1 MSRKASLATR
11 LAVGAALIALVP
23 LIALAVTFTLLAE
36 GAIRKQVDIALIARA
51 QNFAGL
57 VQSSILEPLSRDNA
71 LRAWVSDP
79 QIAAAFTG
87 PKGREGCNRFLATA
101 RRGRVVTGVQLLD
114 ATGRSLCASAPE
126 LAVPARG
133 GAPWFRAALEG
144 TLASEGVVPGP
155 RGPSGPALSLSLA
168 LAAQAAE
175 RSGVLRAWYDW
186 SAIVQL
192 LEAPISQA
200 LLTDDEVQLQISA
213 GDQVL
218 YDSSGKDALLIRPGS
233 GARGRGES
241 GELLIAWARNDTGAT
256 DPGGGFAYVCRVP
269 RRVAFASLRKLV
281 RTIALVAVVA
291 ALLAALAAWLL
302 SQRMARPLEAL
313 GAAVERIVRDGD
325 LTQEIQV
332 SRHDEIGRLAAS
344 FAQLVTKLR
353 EVPRSLRESVLA
365 LSAEVARLDGA
376 AHDQNERVARQ
387 AAALQEAHVTAQQIR
402 QTSLMAAEKANA
414 VLGAAQRADDVGRAG
429 QDAVSQSLGEL
440 EQILGHVDAINRTV
454 SELGES
460 TSRIAGIAGVVKD
473 LADQSNMLALNAAI
487 EAVRSGEHGRGFAV
501 VAREIRSL
509 ADQSIQAT
517 QRVQESLDG
526 IRTNAARALAITE
539 EGSRGINAN
548 LARMRSSGE
557 SLRELGSI
565 SRDNARAVREI
576 AAAVGQQNAGIDQVF
591 SAVRDLS
598 SSMTDLVQLI
608 EQSADSV
615 RQVGSVSARID
626 GIVNR
631 FRV

>member
-1 MSRKASLATR
+1 
-11 LAVGAALIALVP
+11 V
-23 LIALAVTFTLLAE
+23 
-36 GAIRKQVDIALIARA
+36 A
-51 QNFAGL
+51 Q
-57 VQSSILEPLSRDNA
+57 
-71 LRAWVSDP
+71 
-79 QIAAAFTG
+79 
-87 PKGREGCNRFLATA
+87 
-101 RRGRVVTGVQLLD
+101 
-114 ATGRSLCASAPE
+114 APE
-126 LAVPARG
+126 G
-133 GAPWFRAALEG
+133 
-144 TLASEGVVPGP
+144 
-155 RGPSGPALSLSLA
+155 
-168 LAAQAAE
+168 
-175 RSGVLRAWYDW
+175 SGVLRAWFDW
-186 SAIVQL
+186 SAIAQL
-192 LEAPISQA
+192 IEAPISQA
-200 LLTDDEVQLQISA
+200 RLTDDEVQLQISV

-218 YDSSGKDALLIRPGS
+218 YDSSGKDPLLITPGS

-302 SQRMARPLEAL
+302 SQRIARPLDAL

-325 LTQEIQV
+325 LTQEIEV

-353 EVPRSLRESVLA
+353 EVPRSLRESVVA
-365 LSAEVARLDGA
+365 LSEEVARLDGA
-376 AHDQNERVARQ
+376 ARDQNERVARQ

-402 QTSLMAAEKANA
+402 QASLLAAERANA

-429 QDAVSQSLGEL
+429 QDAVSQSLSEL
-440 EQILGHVDAINRTV
+440 EQILGHVDAISRTV
-454 SELGES
+454 SDLGES

-526 IRTNAARALAITE
+526 IRTNAARALTITD

-548 LARMRSSGE
+548 LARMRNSGD

-598 SSMTDLVQLI
+598 TSMSDLVQLI
-608 EQSADSV
+608 EQSANSV
-615 RQVGSVSARID
+615 REVGSVSARID

>member
-1 MSRKASLATR
+1 MSRKPRLATR

-23 LIALAVTFTLLAE
+23 LIALAATFTLLAE
-36 GAIRKQVDIALIARA
+36 DAIRKQLDVALIARA

-57 VQSSILEPLSRDNA
+57 VQSSILEPLSRYNA
-71 LRAWVSDP
+71 LSGWASDP
-79 QIAAAFTG
+79 QIAGAFAG
-87 PKGREGCNRFLATA
+87 PKGRDGCSRFLATA
-101 RRGRVVTGVQLLD
+101 TRGRVVVGAQLFD
-114 ATGRSLCASAPE
+114 ATGRPICASAPE
-126 LAVPARG
+126 LAAPAQA

-144 TLASEGVVPGP
+144 TLASEGIVPGP
-155 RGPSGPALSLSLA
+155 RGPALSLA
-168 LAAQAAE
+168 LAAKAADGF
-175 RSGVLRAWYDW
+175 SGVLRAWYDW
-186 SAIVQL
+186 SAIAQL
-192 LEAPISQA
+192 IEAPISQA
-200 LLTDDEVQLQISA
+200 RLTDDEVQLQISA
-213 GDQVL
+213 GGRVL
-218 YDSSGKDALLIRPGS
+218 YDSSGKDALLLTPGS

-269 RRVAFASLRKLV
+269 RPVAFASLRKLL
-281 RTIALVAVVA
+281 RTVALVAVVA
-291 ALLAALAAWLL
+291 AVLAALAAWLL
-302 SQRMARPLEAL
+302 SQRMVRPLDAL

-325 LTQEIQV
+325 LTQQIEV
-332 SRHDEIGRLAAS
+332 SGHDEIGRLAAS

-365 LSAEVARLDGA
+365 LSEEVARLDRA
-376 AHDQNERVARQ
+376 ARDQNERVARQ
-387 AAALQEAHVTAQQIR
+387 AAALQEAHVTAQEIR

-440 EQILGHVDAINRTV
+440 EQILGHVDAISRTM

-509 ADQSIQAT
+509 ADQSVQAT
-517 QRVQESLDG
+517 QRVQENLDG
-526 IRTNAARALAITE
+526 IRTNAARAAAITE

-548 LARMRSSGE
+548 LARMRNSGD

-598 SSMTDLVQLI
+598 SSMSELVQLI
-608 EQSADSV
+608 EQSAESV
-615 RQVGSVSARID
+615 REVGSVSARID